1 MTLFEHD
8 TQQQEPSAAPAS
20 GAQTGTAGCIAC
32 SGGALAPEQVK
43 AAFWEGERLVIVDG
57 IPALVCQSC
66 GERYYEDETA
76 MKLDFMRGTGFP
88 EDRAAQTMTVPV
100 FQYDAP
106 AEGEAGG

>member
-8 TQQQEPSAAPAS
+8 AEQQEPSAAPAPAS
-20 GAQTGTAGCIAC
+20 QTVPAGCIAC
-32 SGGALAPEQVK
+32 SGGALAPDQVK

-88 EDRAAQTMTVPV
+88 PDRAAQTMTVPV
-100 FQYDAP
+100 FQFDAP
-106 AEGEAGG
+106 ADGEAVG